1 MKAALNMLYPYR
13 KLSLFNLNDT
23 FLVIGKV
30 ISIQIEGDIISPD
43 GFLHLDKVNSICSNG
58 IDGYYTTELIER
70 YQYAKP
76 GIQPQKIN

>member
-1 MKAALNMLYPYR
+1 M
-13 KLSLFNLNDT
+13 SLQEIIPIQLNDT
-23 FLVIGKV
+23 ILVIGKV
-30 ISIQIEGDIISPD
+30 ITIRIEQDIVSDD

-58 IDGYYTTELIER
+58 VDGYYTTELIER